1 MKTEARA
8 PRALL
13 VAALLACGVAHAAER
28 YPVRPVRL
36 IVPYAP
42 GGGSDITARAIGQKV
57 GEALGQTFVVDA
69 RPGASGMIGTELA
82 ARAAPD
88 GYTLILADAA
98 HTINSVAYAKPRYDA
113 VKDFS
118 PTALV
123 AETPLALMAHPGFGT
138 NSVRDLLAMPRAQA
152 AKLAMGTSGQGGG
165 PQMAM
170 EWLRTMT
177 GFTLNM
183 IPYKGGAPAMTDAM
197 AGQIPLVFTSMA
209 AGVPYL
215 KSGRLK
221 AIGVTSAK
229 RHPMFP
235 ETQTF
240 MEAGL
245 KDFVVVHWYGV
256 LGPAGM
262 PADIVDLLN
271 REIGKALEAPEVRE
285 RFVTLALDINKTTPA
300 GFKRMLEQDM
310 ARWRDVV
317 VKANVRLD

>member
-1 MKTEARA
+1 MNTLRV
-8 PRALL
+8 LL
-13 VAALLACGVAHAAER
+13 PLIAAAMLPSVSIAAER
-28 YPVRPVRL
+28 YPTRPVRM

-57 GEALGQTFVVDA
+57 GESLGQTFVVDS

-82 ARAAPD
+82 ARSTPD

-98 HTINSVAYAKPRYDA
+98 HTINSVAYSKPRYHA
-113 VKDFS
+113 VNDFA
-118 PTALV
+118 PVALV
-123 AETPLALMAHPGFGT
+123 AETPLALMAHPGFAL

-165 PQMAM
+165 PQMAF
-170 EWLRTMT
+170 EWLRTLT

-209 AGVPYL
+209 AGVPFL

-221 AIGVTSAK
+221 AIGITAAK
-229 RHPMFP
+229 RHPLLP
-235 ETQTF
+235 DTQTF
-240 MEAGL
+240 VEAGL
-245 KDFVVVHWYGV
+245 KDFVVTHWYGI

-262 PADIVDLLN
+262 PPDIIALLN
-271 REIGKALEAPEVRE
+271 RETGKALEAAEVRE
-285 RFVTLALDINKTTPA
+285 RFVTLALDITQTSPA
-300 GFKRMLEQDM
+300 EFRRMLEQDM